1 MKFKYSLSSTSID
14 SYLNKKKFSYAKKS
28 REKFNEKM
36 KYYLDYFSK
45 KYPHKKITYSE
56 VFNKL
61 YKDNKI
67 NTMDEDIILYAI
79 NDDNLDI
86 LTTNLHR
93 VCKSKSF
100 DKYINRSHKI
110 YERNPRC
117 FNYILD
123 LIEPNNNIFNVF
135 ISSVKKY
142 NICEDILDTI
152 GKYFGK
158 YQLDFKIINP
168 KIVVN
173 FELTKKIFRLNKN
186 LNIKVPFPSA
196 KNNVYPMPL
205 LYYLVYEKYHPI
217 RLKYFLS
224 IGCNPNE
231 EYKYLNNNYGV
242 LEEYES
248 LLEYTYQRSIESY
261 HRDKFYYDHLISII
275 KNYGGKISKTKMEKL
290 SLKKKIDK
298 K

>member
-1 MKFKYSLSSTSID
+1 M
-14 SYLNKKKFSYAKKS
+14 
-28 REKFNEKM
+28 
-36 KYYLDYFSK
+36 
-45 KYPHKKITYSE
+45 
-56 VFNKL
+56 
-61 YKDNKI
+61 
-67 NTMDEDIILYAI
+67 
-79 NDDNLDI
+79 
-86 LTTNLHR
+86 
-93 VCKSKSF
+93 
-100 DKYINRSHKI
+100 
-110 YERNPRC
+110 
-117 FNYILD
+117 
-123 LIEPNNNIFNVF
+123 
-135 ISSVKKY
+135 
-142 NICEDILDTI
+142 
-152 GKYFGK
+152 
-158 YQLDFKIINP
+158 
-168 KIVVN
+168 
-173 FELTKKIFRLNKN
+173 NKN

-231 EYKYLNNNYGV
+231 EYKYLNNSYGV

>member
-1 MKFKYSLSSTSID
+1 MKFKYSLLSIS
-14 SYLNKKKFSYAKKS
+14 SYLNEIMLRYAKKS

-45 KYPHKKITYSE
+45 KNPNMTYSE

-117 FNYILD
+117 FN
-123 LIEPNNNIFNVF
+123 
-135 ISSVKKY
+135 
-142 NICEDILDTI
+142 
-152 GKYFGK
+152 
-158 YQLDFKIINP
+158 
-168 KIVVN
+168 
-173 FELTKKIFRLNKN
+173 
-186 LNIKVPFPSA
+186 
-196 KNNVYPMPL
+196 
-205 LYYLVYEKYHPI
+205 LY
-217 RLKYFLS
+217 
-224 IGCNPNE
+224 
-231 EYKYLNNNYGV
+231 
-242 LEEYES
+242 
-248 LLEYTYQRSIESY
+248 
-261 HRDKFYYDHLISII
+261 
-275 KNYGGKISKTKMEKL
+275 
-290 SLKKKIDK
+290 
-298 K
+298 